1 MSVGKVGIFMTKRK
15 SKDND
20 IIVSSLGNSTD
31 NVTGSC
37 FSISYP
43 KDDNTRRLII
53 LECGLSQ
60 DGHTPLEQYNS
71 NKKMI
76 YNISKEVIKNT

>member
-1 MSVGKVGIFMTKRK
+1 MTKRK

-20 IIVSSLGNSTD
+20 IIVSSLVNSTD

-43 KDDNTRRLII
+43 KDDNTR
-53 LECGLSQ
+53 G
-60 DGHTPLEQYNS
+60 N
-71 NKKMI
+71 
-76 YNISKEVIKNT
+76 

>member
-1 MSVGKVGIFMTKRK
+1 MTKRK

-43 KDDNTRRLII
+43 KDDNTRGLII
-53 LECGLSQ
+53 LECGLKIIVLVAIHYMMILDLSQ
-60 DGHTPLEQYNS
+60 
-71 NKKMI
+71 
-76 YNISKEVIKNT
+76 